1 MNAAEAAVGG
11 ARRRFE
17 LRAVRGARG
26 TRTLEARALRQ
37 TLQGNGHPARSIHI
51 GTL

>member
-1 MNAAEAAVGG
+1 MNAAEAAIGG

-17 LRAVRGARG
+17 LRAVRAVRG
-26 TRTLEARALRQ
+26 VRALGARALRQ
-37 TLQGNGHPARSIHI
+37 TLQGNGHPARSIHT